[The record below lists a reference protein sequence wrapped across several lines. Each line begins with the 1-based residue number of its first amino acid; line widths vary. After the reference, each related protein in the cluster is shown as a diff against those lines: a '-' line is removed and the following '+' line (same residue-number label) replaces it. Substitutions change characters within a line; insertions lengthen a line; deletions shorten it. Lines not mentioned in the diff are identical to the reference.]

1 MTRWPALQGRR
12 DSNES
17 GIIAALEAAGA
28 TVEQIPTGRGVP
40 DLLVGFVHDGV
51 DMLDVPTNYLIEIKT
66 HHAKLNKKQQE
77 WHNNWAGHKA
87 VARNP
92 TEALEIIGVCVDL
105 DCKCRSAGL

>member
-12 DSNES
+12 DSNEP

-28 TVEQIPTGRGVP
+28 TVDQNPIGGGKP
-40 DLLVGFVHDGV
+40 DLDVGYNGV
-51 DMLDVPTNYLIEIKT
+51 NYKIEVKT
-66 HHAKLNKKQQE
+66 MTGKLNAKQIL
-77 WHNNWAGHKA
+77 WASRWAGQKA
-87 VARNP
+87 VARTP